1 MSVTTENQPKM
12 PKGIA
17 YIIGNEAAE
26 RFSYY
31 GMRTILFIFM
41 TDYLLNSSG
50 MSDAMSKEQATTWY
64 HVFMLSNYF
73 FPFLGAIVADA
84 FWGKYKTIL
93 NLSLVYCLGHLC
105 LAFMDI
111 HFMTQ
116 IFEPRTWLALGLG
129 LIAIGSGGI
138 KPCVSAHVGDQF
150 NASQASLFNKVFGYF
165 YFAINFGAFFST
177 LLTPVLLKHV
187 GPAVAFGLPGALM
200 FLATYVFYLGRKE
213 FVAMPAV
220 GWKKYK
226 QDVLSPEGI
235 KAILKLSRLYLF
247 IAFFWAL
254 YEQTG
259 STWVDQAKKMNR
271 WVDLKFIEP
280 FEMDP
285 AQMQA
290 INPILVML
298 FIPLFTNI
306 IYPFVQKR
314 IDLNP
319 LRKIGTGFFIAAVS
333 FVIVAYAESLIVA
346 GQTPSVLWQVF
357 AYIILT
363 SAEVILYLTALEFS
377 YTQAPNS
384 MKSLIMGV
392 FMLSISLGNLI
403 TAAINY
409 FIQRPDG
416 SVILSGPS
424 YYLFFAGM
432 ITVVAIRYVFVAKKY
447 EIKSYTQ
454 DHSLSVQEA

>member
-1 MSVTTENQPKM
+1 MSEAAHSQQKM
-12 PKGIA
+12 PKGIP

-41 TDYLLNSSG
+41 TEYLLNSTGSK
-50 MSDAMSKEQATTWY
+50 DLMSKEEATTWY
-64 HVFMLSNYF
+64 HLFMLSNYF
-73 FPFLGAIVADA
+73 FPFLGAIIADA

-93 NLSLVYCLGHLC
+93 NLSIVYCLGHLS
-105 LAFMDI
+105 LAFMDMP
-111 HFMTQ
+111 FMTQ
-116 IFEPRTWLALGLG
+116 IFEPRTWLAIGLG

-150 NASQASLFNKVFGYF
+150 NKSQSGLFDKVFGYF
-165 YFAINFGAFFST
+165 YFSINFGAFFST
-177 LLTPVLLKHV
+177 LLTPWLLAHY
-187 GPAVAFGLPGALM
+187 GPSVAFGLPGALM

-213 FVAMPAV
+213 FISMPAV

-226 QDVLSPEGI
+226 EDVLSPEGLKVI
-235 KAILKLSRLYLF
+235 FKLSKLYLF

-259 STWVDQAKKMNR
+259 STWVHQARNMNR
-271 WVDLKFIEP
+271 WIDLKFIEP
-280 FEMDP
+280 FEMHA

-290 INPILVML
+290 LNPILVMA
-298 FIPLFTNI
+298 FIPLFTMV
-306 IYPFVQKR
+306 IYPFLQKR
-314 IDLNP
+314 IRLTP
-319 LRKIGTGFFIAAVS
+319 LRKIGAGFFITAIS
-333 FVIVAYAESLIVA
+333 YLIVAYAESLIVA
-346 GQTPSVLWQVF
+346 GQNPSILWQVF

-363 SAEVILYLTALEFS
+363 AAEVMLYLTALEFS

-403 TAAINY
+403 TAGINY
-409 FIQRPDG
+409 LIQRPDG
-416 SVILSGPS
+416 TVILSGPY
-424 YYLFFAGM
+424 YYLFFAAM
-432 ITVVAIRYVFVAKKY
+432 ITIVGLRYILTAKKY
-447 EIKSYTQ
+447 QVKNYIQ
-454 DHSLSVQEA
+454 DHSKAVSDY